1 MGFFNGEIMMRSTS
15 SMTDFDR
22 LLLSFSRY
30 IWALLGVSVM
40 VVIVTYLLSLAQPRV
55 YEASARLLSAQPV
68 ELGSTTSS
76 PQFRPLAAAA
86 YREAAYGT
94 LVLEQMN
101 RRFPGVLPKEA
112 AKVREKLRIR
122 SIETVG
128 SSSTVFVL
136 SARDSDPRRAA
147 DLANTWAEALRN
159 WEEALIRDSFKRASL
174 SLENRIRWVDIQI
187 AQAAN
192 RSDQT
197 VLRELRASLERE
209 LGIVRSLENSA
220 TGQLSLL
227 AQAEMPTQAI
237 WPRPLLTAGIAAVST
252 LLLGFILLAVR
263 DRLFGPTG

>member
-1 MGFFNGEIMMRSTS
+1 MRSMS

-30 IWALLGVSVM
+30 LWGLLGLA
-40 VVIVTYLLSLAQPRV
+40 VVAAAAAYLLSTFQPRV

-136 SARDSDPRRAA
+136 SARDTDPRRAA
-147 DLANTWAEALRN
+147 ALANTWAEALRN
-159 WEEALIRDSFKRASL
+159 WEEALIRDNFKRASI
-174 SLENRIRWVDIQI
+174 SLENRIRWVDIQL
-187 AQAAN
+187 AQATN
-192 RSDQT
+192 RTDQA
-197 VLRELRASLERE
+197 VLRELRAGLERE

-227 AQAEMPTQAI
+227 AQAEVPTEAI
-237 WPRPLLTAGIAAVST
+237 WPRPLLTAAIAAISI
-252 LLLGFILLAVR
+252 LLLGFILLAIR
-263 DRLFGPTG
+263 DRLSGSTG

>member
-1 MGFFNGEIMMRSTS
+1 MRSTS
-15 SMTDFDR
+15 SINDFDR

-30 IWALLGVSVM
+30 MWALLGVSVLIA
-40 VVIVTYLLSLAQPRV
+40 VVAYLLSISQPRI

-68 ELGSTTSS
+68 ELGSTISA
-76 PQFRPLAAAA
+76 PRFQPLAAAA

-101 RRFPGVLPKEA
+101 RRFPGVLPSEV

-128 SSSTVFVL
+128 SSSIVFVL
-136 SARDSDPRRAA
+136 SARDSDPRRSAA
-147 DLANTWAEALRN
+147 LANAWAEALRN
-159 WEEALIRDSFKRASL
+159 WEEALIRDNFKRASI

-187 AQAAN
+187 SQTNN
-192 RSDQT
+192 RTDQT
-197 VLRELRASLERE
+197 VLRELRTNLERE
-209 LGIVRSLENSA
+209 LGIIRSLENSA

-227 AQAEMPTQAI
+227 AQAEVPTEAI
-237 WPRPLLTAGIAAVST
+237 WPRPLLTAGIAAIST

-263 DRLFGPTG
+263 DRLLGPTG

>member
-1 MGFFNGEIMMRSTS
+1 MRSMS

-30 IWALLGVSVM
+30 MWALLGLA
-40 VVIVTYLLSLAQPRV
+40 VVVAVVAYLLSTFQPPV

-101 RRFPGVLPKEA
+101 RRFPGILPKEA

-136 SARDSDPRRAA
+136 SARDTDPRRAA
-147 DLANTWAEALRN
+147 ALANTWAEALRN
-159 WEEALIRDSFKRASL
+159 WEEALIRDNFKRASI
-174 SLENRIRWVDIQI
+174 SLENRIRWVDTQL
-187 AQAAN
+187 AQATN
-192 RSDQT
+192 RTDQA
-197 VLRELRASLERE
+197 VLRELRAGLERE

-227 AQAEMPTQAI
+227 AQAEVPTEAI
-237 WPRPLLTAGIAAVST
+237 WPRPLLTAGIAAISI

-263 DRLFGPTG
+263 DRLSGSIG

>member
-1 MGFFNGEIMMRSTS
+1 MRSTS

-30 IWALLGVSVM
+30 MWVLLGIS
-40 VVIVTYLLSLAQPRV
+40 VVIAVAAYLLSTSQPRV

-68 ELGSTTSS
+68 ELGSNISS
-76 PQFRPLAAAA
+76 PRFQPLAAAA

-101 RRFPGVLPKEA
+101 RRFPGVLPNEV

-128 SSSTVFVL
+128 SSSIVFVL
-136 SARDSDPRRAA
+136 SARDNDPQRSAA
-147 DLANTWAEALRN
+147 LANAWAEALRN
-159 WEEALIRDSFKRASL
+159 WEEALIRDNFRRASI
-174 SLENRIRWVDIQI
+174 SLENRIRWIDTQI
-187 AQAAN
+187 AQATN
-192 RSDQT
+192 RTDQT
-197 VLRELRASLERE
+197 TLRELRVNLERE
-209 LGIVRSLENSA
+209 LGNIRSLENSA

-227 AQAEMPTQAI
+227 AQAETPTEAI
-237 WPRPLLTAGIAAVST
+237 QPRPLLTAGIAALST

-263 DRLFGPTG
+263 DRLYSSTQLGKF

>member
-1 MGFFNGEIMMRSTS
+1 MRSTS

-22 LLLSFSRY
+22 LLFSFSRY
-30 IWALLGVSVM
+30 IWTLLGIS
-40 VVIVTYLLSLAQPRV
+40 VVIAVVAYLLSTTQPRV

-101 RRFPGVLPKEA
+101 RRFPGVLPKEV

-136 SARDSDPRRAA
+136 SARDNDPRRSAA
-147 DLANTWAEALRN
+147 LANAWAEALRN
-159 WEEALIRDSFKRASL
+159 WEEALIRDNFKRASI

-192 RSDQT
+192 RTDQS
-197 VLRELRASLERE
+197 VLRELRANLERE
-209 LGIVRSLENSA
+209 LGVIRSLENSA

-227 AQAEMPTQAI
+227 AQAEVPSEAI
-237 WPRPLLTAGIAAVST
+237 WPRPLLTAGIAAIST

-263 DRLFGPTG
+263 DRLSGSTG

>member
-1 MGFFNGEIMMRSTS
+1 MRSMS

-30 IWALLGVSVM
+30 LWALLGAS
-40 VVIVTYLLSLAQPRV
+40 VVIAVGMYLVSSAQPPL

-68 ELGSTTSS
+68 ELGSTTGS

-101 RRFPGVLPKEA
+101 RRFPGVLPKEV

-136 SARDSDPRRAA
+136 SARDNDPRRAA
-147 DLANTWAEALRN
+147 NLANAWAEALRN
-159 WEEALIRDSFKRASL
+159 WEEALIRDNFKRTST
-174 SLENRIRWVDIQI
+174 SLESRIRWVDVQI
-187 AQAAN
+187 AQATN
-192 RSDQT
+192 RTDQT
-197 VLRELRASLERE
+197 ILRELRANLERE

-227 AQAEMPTQAI
+227 AEAQVPSEAI
-237 WPRPLLTAGIAAVST
+237 WPRPLLSTGIAALST
-252 LLLGFILLAVR
+252 LLLGFIFLAVR
-263 DRLFGPTG
+263 DRLAGPTG

>member
-1 MGFFNGEIMMRSTS
+1 MRSTS

-30 IWALLGVSVM
+30 MWALLGAS
-40 VVIVTYLLSLAQPRV
+40 VVIAVVAYLLSAIQPRV

-101 RRFPGVLPKEA
+101 RRFPGVLPKEVS
-112 AKVREKLRIR
+112 KVREKLRIR

-136 SARDSDPRRAA
+136 SARDSDPRRSAA
-147 DLANTWAEALRN
+147 LANAWAEALRN
-159 WEEALIRDSFKRASL
+159 WEEALIRDNFKRTSI

-187 AQAAN
+187 TQAAS
-192 RSDQT
+192 RTDQN
-197 VLRELRASLERE
+197 VLRELRVNLERE
-209 LGIVRSLENSA
+209 LGIIRSLENSA

-227 AQAEMPTQAI
+227 AQAEAPTEAI
-237 WPRPLLTAGIAAVST
+237 WPRPLLTAGIAAIST

-263 DRLFGPTG
+263 DRLSGPTG